1 MSQLSFGRNDM
12 RDDIKINEIID
23 DRYKVLECLGEGG
36 MAIVYKAHDL
46 INDRDIALKMMKKE
60 TAANKVNLNR
70 FEREARAAAPMVTRK
85 KTPAPSTL
93 SKLSMSEPIIIC
105 PIWST
110 NLSMVKI

>member
-1 MSQLSFGRNDM
+1 M

-46 INDRDIALKMMKKE
+46 INDRDIALKMMKQE
-60 TAANKVNLNR
+60 LLRV
-70 FEREARAAAPMVTRK
+70 
-85 KTPAPSTL
+85 STIRTS